1 MYRGSRRGLLVS
13 RTDWTSARRERRG
26 RSTWRS
32 LLVPSEAASTP
43 PIPDWPALRAY
54 AVRRIRGRLRFA
66 PSETVEDL
74 AQEVMVTLFRLSQ
87 RETLVNAEAF
97 ATTLVHRVCVDHV
110 RRMRGP
116 AGRLDAL
123 PDSGTPLECP
133 APDPSQ
139 EVPADMLELFRFVV
153 LEHFAR
159 EDAPC
164 HELARE
170 FFAEHSWSAV
180 AERLGL
186 RHNTAIKRWSRCM
199 ERMRGW
205 ARSEQGPLW
214 EWARSAGVV

>member
-1 MYRGSRRGLLVS
+1 MLR
-13 RTDWTSARRERRG
+13 AG
-26 RSTWRS
+26 RSALAPCARPRRS
-32 LLVPSEAASTP
+32 LRRSSLVPPDAVPTPAA
-43 PIPDWPALRAY
+43 PDWPALRAY
-54 AVRRIRGRLRFA
+54 TLHRIRGRLRFA
-66 PSETVEDL
+66 PAETIEDL

-87 RETLVNAEAF
+87 RETLLNPEAF

-116 AGRLDAL
+116 AGRLEPL
-123 PDSGTPLECP
+123 PDSGTPLEWP
-133 APDPSQ
+133 APDPSA
-139 EVPADMLELFRFVV
+139 EVSADLLELFRFVV
-153 LEHFAR
+153 LEYFER

-199 ERMRGW
+199 ERVRTW
-205 ARSEQGPLW
+205 ARTERGPLW